1 MASFDDELDT
11 FMRQSM
17 SGRRPDT
24 GFDALLANASF
35 ETMASAAADAAITSA
50 WPDDGGDDDAM
61 PNEQPD
67 APDNGDDA
75 MLNEQPDSPDDD
87 ELLGDGDDDPVER
100 EIQEELLREL
110 PSAKKPLRSAM
121 RQRPA
126 DDDDLDVVDKRT
138 DGEDDADENDGDKEA
153 DEDEDDLTLP
163 SDGEPDE
170 PVLVVRKPLLPEFR
184 PDFSSSEDSQLSL
197 DGAFEDDDDED
208 DWLSARDYEPEDAD
222 GAAAAAVKKKSK
234 KSKAAAVAAGGS
246 GKRKRAVSAAADGDG
261 AAGNEQKVM
270 RKALMEHKS
279 RQSKMSADE
288 QQTIMQAYI
297 KVAAVDHFMQAEH
310 KEGGGDADSYKSFR
324 ALVLEEATMS
334 AAADDDVKA
343 LAHAVLD
350 VEADITDTIATTKRA
365 EPDAMQLLLDFV
377 AGATALTFAKETVP
391 AAASRCDVTLQP
403 SSPADLV
410 LATVTLAGG
419 KVRHLALRASLQ
431 HLAQNLWTLANFY
444 TIVAAKVA
452 KALSAHKRL
461 STADA
466 LAALEADAEFTKRLV
481 KLLGEAHSKTCWHVR
496 MKLGSK

>member
-1 MASFDDELDT
+1 MASFDDKLDT
-11 FMRQSM
+11 FLRQSM
-17 SGRRPDT
+17 SGRCTEVDV
-24 GFDALLANASF
+24 DELLSHASF

-50 WPDDGGDDDAM
+50 WPDDGGEEDGGDDEL
-61 PNEQPD
+61 PNEQADVPD
-67 APDNGDDA
+67 DEMLGDDEEGA
-75 MLNEQPDSPDDD
+75 DDA
-87 ELLGDGDDDPVER
+87 VER

-121 RQRPA
+121 RHRPA
-126 DDDDLDVVDKRT
+126 DDDDLDVVVKRT
-138 DGEDDADENDGDKEA
+138 GGDDDDNEGDKEV
-153 DEDEDDLTLP
+153 DDDEDDLTLP
-163 SDGEPDE
+163 SDEEADQ

-197 DGAFEDDDDED
+197 DGAFEYDEDDDED
-208 DWLSARDYEPEDAD
+208 DWLSARDYEREDGD
-222 GAAAAAVKKKSK
+222 GATAAAVKKKNK
-234 KSKAAAVAAGGS
+234 KSKAAAAAAGSG
-246 GKRKRAVSAAADGDG
+246 GKRKRAVSAAADGDD
-261 AAGNEQKVM
+261 AGNEQKVV

-288 QQTIMQAYI
+288 QQAIMQAYI
-297 KVAAVDHFMQAEH
+297 KVAAVDHFMQTEH
-310 KEGGGDADSYKSFR
+310 KESGADLDSYKSFR
-324 ALVLEEATMS
+324 VLVLEEAAMGT
-334 AAADDDVKA
+334 ADDDIKT

-350 VEADITDTIATTKRA
+350 IEADITDTIATTKRA

-377 AGATALTFAKETVP
+377 VGATALTFAKEAVP

-419 KVRHLALRASLQ
+419 KVRHLALRAALQ
-431 HLAQNLWTLANFY
+431 YLAQNLWTLANFY
-444 TIVAAKVA
+444 TIVGAKVA
-452 KALSAHKRL
+452 KALVAHKRL

-466 LAALEADAEFTKRLV
+466 LAALDADAEFTKRLV